1 MVQSRAVDQLD
12 TTRDGEPREV
22 DEEQLLVGLRA
33 GDEAAFEELI
43 RAFGGRMLA
52 AARRI
57 LKSEEDAQDA
67 LQDAFLSAF
76 RKIDSFAGQA
86 KLGTWLHRVAINAA
100 LMKLRTRSRRREQ
113 DIGEQDMGE
122 LLPKFSQAGHFESTP
137 ARWGEAADG
146 PAIRHE
152 IQEVVR
158 SAIDQLP
165 ENYRIALLLRDIEE
179 LSNDELAKH
188 LGVTVNAAKIRV
200 HRARMALKEALDPV
214 MRSGMQAS

>member
-12 TTRDGEPREV
+12 TTKDGEPREV
-22 DEEQLLVGLRA
+22 DEEQLLSGLRA

-57 LKSEEDAQDA
+57 LNSEEDAQDA

-100 LMKLRTRSRRREQ
+100 LMKLRTRNRRRER
-113 DIGEQDMGE
+113 EMGE
-122 LLPKFSQAGHFESTP
+122 LLPKFSQSGHFESTP

-152 IQEVVR
+152 IQDVVR
-158 SAIDQLP
+158 KAIDQLP
-165 ENYRIALLLRDIEE
+165 DNYRIALLLRDIEE

-200 HRARMALKEALDPV
+200 HRARMALKEALDPI
-214 MRSGMQAS
+214 MRAS